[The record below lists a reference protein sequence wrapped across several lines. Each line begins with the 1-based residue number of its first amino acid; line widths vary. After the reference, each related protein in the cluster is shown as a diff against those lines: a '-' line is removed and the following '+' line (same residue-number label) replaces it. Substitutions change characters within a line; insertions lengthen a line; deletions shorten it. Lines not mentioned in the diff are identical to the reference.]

1 MSAPRENSLSPLIL
15 LCLAAT
21 WLIWGST
28 YLAIK
33 WALVSFP
40 PFVQMATRFLFA
52 GVILLAWM
60 RLVRGAAWPDRR
72 QWRHAL
78 WVGALLL
85 GGGMG
90 CTAFAEQ
97 SVESGLVVVFIAVTP
112 IMMAA
117 LNMLWGVYPS
127 RLDAVGIV
135 AGLVGVIMLTRGAGF
150 SASPTGLAAI
160 AIACVTWAAGSVMSQ
175 RRWPLAPG
183 AMGFASEMICGG
195 LVLLVLAGF
204 NGEFGPLVAN
214 WPFEPKAILAWAY
227 LVVFGSLIAFNAYMI
242 LLDRLSAGLAASSSF
257 VNPVIALL
265 LGVWLDGETV
275 TAYEWMA
282 ATVILLGVVL
292 LLFRR
297 GR

>member
-1 MSAPRENSLSPLIL
+1 MSAPRASLLSPLIL

-21 WLIWGST
+21 WLVWGST

-33 WALVSFP
+33 WALVSLP

-52 GVILLAWM
+52 GAVLLAWM

-90 CTAFAEQ
+90 FTALAEQ
-97 SVESGLVVVFIAVTP
+97 SVESGLVVVFIAITP

-117 LNMLWGVYPS
+117 FNMLWGVFPS
-127 RLDAVGIV
+127 RLEALGIV
-135 AGLVGVIMLTRGAGF
+135 AGLIGVVMLTQGAGF
-150 SASPTGLAAI
+150 SASPGGLMAI
-160 AIACVTWAAGSVMSQ
+160 AIACLTWSAGSVMSQ

-204 NGEFGPLVAN
+204 NGEFAVLVGN
-214 WPFEPKAILAWAY
+214 WPFEPKAILAWGY

-242 LLDRLSAGLAASSSF
+242 LLDRVSAGLAASNAF

-265 LGVWLDGETV
+265 LGVWLDGEAV
-275 TAYEWMA
+275 TAYEWA
-282 ATVILLGVVL
+282 AAAVILLGVIL
-292 LLFRR
+292 LVFRR